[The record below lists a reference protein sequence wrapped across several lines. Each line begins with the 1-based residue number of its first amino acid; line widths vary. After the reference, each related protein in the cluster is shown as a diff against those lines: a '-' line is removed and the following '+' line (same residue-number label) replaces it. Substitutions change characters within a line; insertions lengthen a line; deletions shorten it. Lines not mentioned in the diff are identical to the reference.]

1 MHVLSDFKV
10 NLKNHLKYPT
20 PSKNEIKK
28 FKKSHHKETKCSN
41 TWLRLTFYFS
51 RYCLTTSFHMFL
63 GCPLAKLPPTSNF
76 QYILG
81 QELSSISILSIFK
94 IIKNNSLNQRKRES
108 VLALSLQIRKMTK

>member
-10 NLKNHLKYPT
+10 NLKNHLKCPA

-28 FKKSHHKETKCSN
+28 FKKSHHNKETKCSN

-63 GCPLAKLPPTSNF
+63 GCPLAKLLPTSNF
-76 QYILG
+76 QYIIG

-94 IIKNNSLNQRKRES
+94 VIKKQVIES
-108 VLALSLQIRKMTK
+108 KKKKIYLSSFFTD

>member
-1 MHVLSDFKV
+1 MHVLRDFKV
-10 NLKNHLKYPT
+10 NLKNHLKHPT

-28 FKKSHHKETKCSN
+28 FKKSHHNKETKCSN
-41 TWLRLTFYFS
+41 TWLRLAFYFS
-51 RYCLTTSFHMFL
+51 RYCLATSFHMFL

-94 IIKNNSLNQRKRES
+94 IIKKQGIESKKRKIY
-108 VLALSLQIRKMTK
+108 LSSFFTD